1 MRVVDSSAWIE
12 WILDST
18 VGRQLSDQIPEPENC
33 IVPTI
38 VQLELSKWLL
48 REQGEDALNNF
59 IAYTMLCNVISL
71 DTTIARRAAEI
82 SVQHKLATADAI
94 IYATALQHEA
104 DVLTCDAHFNGL
116 ESVIYHPKAI
126 D

>member
-18 VGRQLSDQIPEPENC
+18 VGRQLCDQIPEPESC

-59 IAYTMLCNVISL
+59 IAYTTLCDVISL

-94 IYATALQHEA
+94 IYATALQYKA